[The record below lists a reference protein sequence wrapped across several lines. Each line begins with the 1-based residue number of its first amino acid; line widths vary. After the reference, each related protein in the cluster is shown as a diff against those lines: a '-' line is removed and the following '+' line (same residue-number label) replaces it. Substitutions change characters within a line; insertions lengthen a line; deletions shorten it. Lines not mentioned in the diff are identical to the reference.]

1 MDGKKVRI
9 GACLLVGNVE
19 KMVQFYRDIL
29 GFHTDWTGGNF
40 AEFETA
46 SGRTTLFIYSRKE
59 FVKAIGR
66 AYRPPRGLIRPV
78 KSPCGC
84 PRSMMWTKSMS
95 GSPRWAFPSPAARRP
110 HLISASAISM

>member
-1 MDGKKVRI
+1 MNGKKVRI

-29 GFHTDWTGGNF
+29 GFHADWTGGNF

-46 SGRTTLFIYSRKE
+46 SGRTTLFIHSRKE

-66 AYRPPRGLIRPV
+66 AYRPPRGFNQTCEIALWLP
-78 KSPCGC
+78 
-84 PRSMMWTKSMS
+84 
-95 GSPRWAFPSPAARRP
+95 AFDDVDK
-110 HLISASAISM
+110 